1 MAHCHVNTA
10 HRWALPRPPLLGAG
24 LSRHPGGQ
32 TIRWYKGDE
41 ATGCGVG
48 CTCGRDSPCC
58 HICGVTLIEAVQRCQ
73 GQQQTLC
80 LDWTPAN
87 SCLGLDS
94 SVPVPGS
101 DSPQSLLWMVDM
113 MDLIRHVGTLLQ
125 CIFCW
130 LLGRGKKTERVST
143 RPGLLRG
150 SVVMVSTHMELK

>member
-10 HRWALPRPPLLGAG
+10 HRWALPRPPLLRAG

-113 MDLIRHVGTLLQ
+113 MDLDMWAPCYNVSFVGCLAGVKRQ
-125 CIFCW
+125 
-130 LLGRGKKTERVST
+130 
-143 RPGLLRG
+143 RG
-150 SVVMVSTHMELK
+150 SAPGQAFSEGPWSW